1 MSVFC
6 EKKSHKLR
14 VYGADVPEFPL
25 EEPADKSSIYRGVV
39 AWEMYVFYCA
49 ENAFEIFFSFLTW
62 VDFPAPSR
70 PSMTTSM
77 SFP

>member
-49 ENAFEIFFSFLTW
+49 ENAFEIFFQFFDLGGLSCPVQAFN
-62 VDFPAPSR
+62 DYK
-70 PSMTTSM
+70 